1 MIFISFQRNK
11 EGNRD
16 YYSHFSVIFET
27 TSKFPIVF
35 LRLIFGKAGVDG
47 VTEPRR
53 ETDVRYES
61 DLMIIL
67 KDLGCK

>member
-11 EGNRD
+11 KGNGD